1 MRPYFR
7 MTSFSHSQ
15 QPYKISRPVRAPTT
29 EFGFGGGIRTTAPP
43 VFDPGASPLLMA
55 GHRQVIS
62 GISKGSQNI
71 LIYNFIITTF
81 GCQGGSQGG
90 SISARAFSRARPG
103 VALPLNQKLQFR
115 QNNTAYY
122 DTFFHRA
129 RFRYFY
135 FDLIT

>member
-1 MRPYFR
+1 
-7 MTSFSHSQ
+7 
-15 QPYKISRPVRAPTT
+15 
-29 EFGFGGGIRTTAPP
+29 
-43 VFDPGASPLLMA
+43 MA
-55 GHRQVIS
+55 GRRQGIS

-122 DTFFHRA
+122 DTFFSQSEIEVLLL
-129 RFRYFY
+129 RFDHLKIEDQQESKICSLGAY
-135 FDLIT
+135 DAPPNP